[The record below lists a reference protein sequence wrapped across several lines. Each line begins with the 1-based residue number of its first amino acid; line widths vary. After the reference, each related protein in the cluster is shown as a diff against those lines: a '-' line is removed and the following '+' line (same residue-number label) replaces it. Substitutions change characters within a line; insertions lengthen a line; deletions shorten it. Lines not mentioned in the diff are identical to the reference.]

1 MRSMPEI
8 LASKRDSLELTAN
21 DFQFICNNINDI
33 PKEQLGAF
41 LMACQINGLS
51 STETSNL
58 TLAMLNA
65 GEKME
70 KKSGR
75 VDKHSTGGV
84 GDKMSIILAPALRAA
99 GAIIPML
106 AGRGLAHTGGTIDKL
121 EAIPGFNTGLS
132 LDEMKTKVPVL
143 IISDGKTYIQLE
155 NNLDL
160 GSFKSEKIMLDPG
173 KYLIVGT
180 RTGFYDVSK
189 NFIISTDKKDIRV
202 YIICEQKQRI

>member
-1 MRSMPEI
+1 M
-8 LASKRDSLELTAN
+8 KR
-21 DFQFICNNINDI
+21 
-33 PKEQLGAF
+33 
-41 LMACQINGLS
+41 
-51 STETSNL
+51 
-58 TLAMLNA
+58 
-65 GEKME
+65 
-70 KKSGR
+70 
-75 VDKHSTGGV
+75 
-84 GDKMSIILAPALRAA
+84 
-99 GAIIPML
+99 
-106 AGRGLAHTGGTIDKL
+106 
-121 EAIPGFNTGLS
+121 
-132 LDEMKTKVPVL
+132 KVPVL